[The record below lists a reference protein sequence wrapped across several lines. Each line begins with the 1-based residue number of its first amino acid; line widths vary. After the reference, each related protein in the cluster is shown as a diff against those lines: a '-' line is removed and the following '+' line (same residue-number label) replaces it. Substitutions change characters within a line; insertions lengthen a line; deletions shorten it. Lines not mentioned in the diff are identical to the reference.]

1 MWVSEA
7 RGFAES
13 DAVDNWRVV
22 EFVGDD
28 GVVSAQQRLKQP
40 GIGVETTGVED
51 RVFTTMELGDLALE
65 PLV

>member
-1 MWVSEA
+1 M
-7 RGFAES
+7 
-13 DAVDNWRVV
+13 V